1 LRRGFLAAAALLP
14 LAHAALLFTPGPLAP
29 KAALTLGTDLVGI
42 ALLALYASRRGGAA
56 KGREAASGAPPPPAP
71 PVPAPAEAAASLQD
85 SILFSVDEAKPS
97 VSPLEEISALAEG
110 CLASCGLIFEE
121 DARLKGAGPT
131 VAELSAA
138 LAAARQSADLIH
150 ENTDKIFEIANNLA
164 NSAEQAF
171 NLSHE
176 VEARA
181 SAMAGELGASLAE
194 TDGLLAESKRI
205 SDILTIMSE
214 ISSTTSILSFNAS
227 IVAAN
232 AGAHGKPFAV
242 VAKEMR
248 KLSEG
253 TEASLKDITTI
264 VHTIQEKVRKV
275 SEKIRSINDG
285 VKDEKESLVA
295 VAGDLQG
302 VMLANEVI
310 RTVSG
315 LCVQK
320 SSEELESFRSMEGKL
335 DSALRALRAGAAPE
349 RMADFSSGLRK
360 LAELAAKRD

>member
-1 LRRGFLAAAALLP
+1 MRRGLLAAAALLP
-14 LAHAALLFTPGPLAP
+14 LAHGALLLSSGSP
-29 KAALTLGTDLVGI
+29 ALKIALVLGTDLT
-42 ALLALYASRRGGAA
+42 ALAAFAVSASRRPKGADA
-56 KGREAASGAPPPPAP
+56 EEPSMAIELPSELEAGDPGASDVEAREQAPDD
-71 PVPAPAEAAASLQD
+71 EAAASR
-85 SILFSVDEAKPS
+85 FR
-97 VSPLEEISALAEG
+97 EIGALAG
-110 CLASCGLIFEE
+110 KCLASSEGILGNEGGLK
-121 DARLKGAGPT
+121 AAGSA
-131 VAELSAA
+131 VADLSAGIS
-138 LAAARQSADLIH
+138 AARQGADLIR

-181 SAMAGELGASLAE
+181 SSMAVELASSLAE
-194 TDGLLAESKRI
+194 TEGLIAESKRI

-248 KLSEG
+248 NLAES
-253 TEASLKDITTI
+253 TETSLKDITTI
-264 VHTIQEKVRKV
+264 VRNIQERVEKVAG
-275 SEKIRSINDG
+275 KIRLVNEG

-320 SSEELESFRSMEGKL
+320 SVEELESFRSIQDMV
-335 DSALRALRAGAAPE
+335 DSALRAL
-349 RMADFSSGLRK
+349 SSGSGSEAAAAFSTELRR
-360 LAELAAKRD
+360 LVELAGRRA